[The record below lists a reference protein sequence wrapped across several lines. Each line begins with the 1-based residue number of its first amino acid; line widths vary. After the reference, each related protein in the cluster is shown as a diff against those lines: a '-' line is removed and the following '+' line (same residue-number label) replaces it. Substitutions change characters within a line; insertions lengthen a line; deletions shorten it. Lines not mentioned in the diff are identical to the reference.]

1 MGDLLWLAHHV
12 ASLGDHLDHALLRAE
27 YGEAREFGVALA
39 ASLARDPRGVLEES
53 SVAADHGARGKVEFA
68 PPDHVGR
75 IAERTDH
82 RDARALI
89 SLCERVREN
98 GHLDLEQGREHR
110 RAE

>member
-12 ASLGDHLDHALLRAE
+12 ARLGDHLDHALLRAE
-27 YGEAREFGVALA
+27 YGEAREFGVPLA
-39 ASLARDPRGVLEES
+39 TGLARDPRGVLEES
-53 SVAADHGARGKVEFA
+53 AVAADHGSRGKVEFT
-68 PPDHVGR
+68 PPNHVGR

-89 SLCERVREN
+89 GLCERVREN
-98 GHLDLEQGREHR
+98 GHLDLELGGEHR